1 MRRVLP
7 LVALSLLIAHP
18 VAAQYGQYG
27 QKKASFSFA
36 GDALARYEWT
46 LDIPAPDGTTFD
58 ENRYFLQA
66 RPRAEMSFG
75 PVELG
80 VGGQFNYSQY
90 DNTKRADGTDKLIV
104 RDNFYSRDVN
114 FDVYYAR
121 VKAGPVAIEGGR
133 MLMPLPLTELI
144 WDKDLRPQG
153 GALSL
158 VFEQGDTGRFALR
171 GIYTLD
177 NHWFPDTSKL
187 YGGSVELAFA
197 SGRNSQIL
205 LAGSYLVFDDLEG
218 IDPVIRRQNSRDILG
233 FIAGD
238 YHVADVQVRLI
249 NAGQLP
255 FQLVLDYCWN
265 TAASEDN
272 KGLRVEATLG
282 ALASSRVFLE
292 YVYAKVDRDATLAA
306 FNADDF
312 YWGTGYEV
320 NSVDVGSATSRKSSI
335 HGIASWQRVRDRLF
349 PEPADWIQRY
359 RLEWRYE
366 F

>member
-7 LVALSLLIAHP
+7 LVALSLL
-18 VAAQYGQYG
+18 AAQPAAAQYG

-36 GDALARYEWT
+36 GDTLARYEWT
-46 LDIPAPDGTTFD
+46 LKIPTPDGTTVD

-66 RPRAEMSFG
+66 RPRVEVSFG

-80 VGGQFNYSQY
+80 VGGPVQLQQGRQHEARGRHRRRSSSA
-90 DNTKRADGTDKLIV
+90 TTSTPATSASTSTTPG
-104 RDNFYSRDVN
+104 SRP
-114 FDVYYAR
+114 
-121 VKAGPVAIEGGR
+121 GPVVVEGGR
-133 MLMPLPLTELI
+133 MLMPLPLTEMI

-158 VFEQGDTGRFALR
+158 VFEEGDTGRFALR
-171 GIYTLD
+171 GIYTLE
-177 NHWFPDTSKL
+177 NHWFPDESKM

-197 SGRNSQIL
+197 SGQNSQIV
-205 LAGSYLVFDDLEG
+205 LAGSYLVFDDLEA
-218 IDPVIRRQNSRDILG
+218 IDPRIRRQNTRDILG
-233 FIAGD
+233 FIADD
-238 YHVADVQVRLI
+238 YRVADVQVRLI
-249 NAGQLP
+249 NAGQVP

-272 KGLRVEATLG
+272 KGLWVEATMG

-292 YVYAKVDRDATLAA
+292 YIYAKVDRDATLAA

-312 YWGTGYEV
+312 FWGTGYEV
-320 NSVDVGSATSRKSSI
+320 HSVDVGSATSQKSSI

-349 PEPADWIQRY
+349 TEPADWIQRY
-359 RLEWRYE
+359 RIEWRYE